1 MAMDTPPPAWVGIVA
16 VLVTTLFPVVKWIT
30 GLFNKKDKPTE
41 AELTLTTIPLI
52 YDGMTAMCGDTDAV
66 RVAILMTSNGGG
78 IPSPGKNQYVSMLY
92 EVIDPEKVSPLRPQ
106 YQELLLEE
114 DNVRMLSTALVDKAW
129 QGATSDMPEGLSKII
144 AENQEVT
151 HTRIIPIGRNKVACY
166 FLQVQWITETGGLP
180 KSEDTY
186 VHAQMALIAN
196 KLAHLLNL

>member
-1 MAMDTPPPAWVGIVA
+1 
-16 VLVTTLFPVVKWIT
+16 
-30 GLFNKKDKPTE
+30 
-41 AELTLTTIPLI
+41 
-52 YDGMTAMCGDTDAV
+52 
-66 RVAILMTSNGGG
+66 
-78 IPSPGKNQYVSMLY
+78 MLY

-144 AENQEVT
+144 AENQEIT
-151 HTRIIPIGRNKVACY
+151 HTRIIPIGRNIVACY
-166 FLQVQWITETGGLP
+166 FLQVQWITENGGLP